1 MDERSDT
8 LLQSLLGMRG
18 ENRNAI
24 IEGTC
29 RLFAECEKEVRDAE
43 IDERKKDE
51 AVQMC
56 RMMIRGRMMEQ
67 IEVEESAGNEDT
79 AAHLRIVLGIFI
91 ANCVGDRPAHATP
104 PKPPEIAASPA
115 DPRMITHYHAHIYYD
130 PALTR
135 DCAALARERVAAAFP
150 AATLGRW
157 HDAPVGPHPQSMYQI
172 AFPAELLASFVPW
185 LMLNRDGLTI
195 LLHPETGND
204 YADHTEHAVWFGAIL
219 PLRLDVLRGYQTAS
233 AAT

>member
-1 MDERSDT
+1 MDERIDT
-8 LLQSLLGMRG
+8 LFQALLDMRG
-18 ENRNAI
+18 ENRNTI
-24 IEGTC
+24 IEGAR
-29 RLFAECEKEVRDAE
+29 RLFAECERQFCESE
-43 IDERKKDE
+43 SDERKKDE
-51 AVQMC
+51 AARTC
-56 RMMIRGRMMEQ
+56 RTLMRNRMVEQ
-67 IEVEESAGNEDT
+67 IEIEERARNEDA
-79 AAHLRIVLGIFI
+79 AAHLRDVLRIYI
-91 ANCVGDRPAHATP
+91 AQSVIDRPGRAAL

-115 DPRMITHYHAHIYYD
+115 DPQMIKHYHAHIYYD

-135 DCAALARERVAAAFP
+135 DRAALLRERVSAAFP

-157 HDAPVGPHPQSMYQI
+157 HDAAVGPHPQSMYQI

-185 LMLNRDGLTI
+185 LMLNRDDLTV

-204 YADHTEHAVWFGAIL
+204 YADHTDHAVWFGAIL